1 MTIGNDFF
9 NTDTEQNTTT
19 AGTEQHNDT
28 RFQQM
33 IANGIVAHVWAIER
47 MKNNC
52 EKLII
57 KFNPGNHDYLTD
69 YTLFMQLY
77 YLYRNDPKVEVECRV
92 KDSRWTT
99 GLVWGQN
106 LIIFAHGKTPEGK
119 ALNDD
124 NLALIRDNMFKE
136 EAKGVEYTTVLA
148 GHLHN
153 ATENNFSRRKTASNG
168 VTVIR
173 SGSPS
178 GDGAWDS
185 GNLYSSDKSHQV
197 YIFDANRGL
206 YSTINIK
213 LTKEELERGISLPGV
228 TDETD
233 YLKVIEK
240 GIESK
245 TDDLLSDEVKKL
257 NSSNEKQIRQIDKKY
272 EKMIKRINL
281 VLNDSSLTEEQ
292 KKEILSIIGYDEE
305 IKPYLETRSMLG
317 EKLRTGDSTLTRRK

>member
-1 MTIGNDFF
+1 
-9 NTDTEQNTTT
+9 
-19 AGTEQHNDT
+19 
-28 RFQQM
+28 
-33 IANGIVAHVWAIER
+33 
-47 MKNNC
+47 
-52 EKLII
+52 
-57 KFNPGNHDYLTD
+57 
-69 YTLFMQLY
+69 MQLY

-124 NLALIRDNMFKE
+124 NLALIRDTMFKE

-153 ATENNFSRRKTASNG
+153 ATENNFSKRKTASNG

-257 NSSNEKQIRQIDKKY
+257 NSNNEKQIRQIDKKY

-281 VLNDSSLTEEQ
+281 VLNDSNLTEEQ

-317 EKLRTGDSTLTRRK
+317 EKLRTGDSMLTRRK